1 MGHPILEQLSEVG
14 SRRNGVD
21 IHEDIFARRLLR
33 ESLMNHPRLIFAVMA
48 AVADENAHMK
58 FLIESRA
65 LPHPSPGTLIIASV
79 SAGNRRVCS

>member
-58 FLIESRA
+58 FLIS
-65 LPHPSPGTLIIASV
+65 SPGKPVAGTLIIPSV